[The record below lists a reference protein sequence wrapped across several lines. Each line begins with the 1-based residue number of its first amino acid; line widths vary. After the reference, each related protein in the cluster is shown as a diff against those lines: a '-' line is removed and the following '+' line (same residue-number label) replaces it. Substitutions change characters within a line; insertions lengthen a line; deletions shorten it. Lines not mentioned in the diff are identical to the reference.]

1 MERFELRHFFW
12 ITLAVLTV
20 TVLAGGVILLA
31 RPDTPELHGTSLS
44 DPPSVRDVTLASTTG
59 EAVQLGD
66 WQGDMMLV
74 FFGYANCPDV
84 CPLTMA
90 SLAGAYRDLGEP
102 ESLQVIMVTVD
113 PERDTP
119 EVLQNYVENFHPDF
133 TGLTGTPQ
141 QIADASARFY
151 AMSLQQPD
159 GQVSHNS
166 HVTLVDPKGRMRVVY
181 NQDKL
186 DGLLR
191 EDLEMLL
198 ARNGAW

>member
-1 MERFELRHFFW
+1 MKRLEPRYFFW
-12 ITLAVLTV
+12 IALAVLV
-20 TVLAGGVILLA
+20 VALLAGTALLLA
-31 RPDTPELHGTSLS
+31 RPDGPELHGTSLD
-44 DPPSVRDVTLASTTG
+44 DPPSVRDVTLASTAG

-66 WQGDMMLV
+66 WQGDMTLV

-90 SLAGAYRDLGEP
+90 KLAGAYRDLGEP
-102 ESLQVIMVTVD
+102 EDVQVIMVTVD

-119 EVLQNYVENFHPDF
+119 EVLRQYVENFHPDF
-133 TGLTGTPQ
+133 VGLTGTPQ

-151 AMSLQQPD
+151 ATSLQQPE
-159 GQVSHNS
+159 GQISHNS

-186 DGLLR
+186 DGLLQK
-191 EDLEMLL
+191 DLEMLL